1 MGTDAAVLLTCDF
14 ADDRYTERRPQSN
27 GSDTMYAGLSRRRFL
42 ATSAALGTAALAVQ
56 RNQDG
61 LSQAQAAPE
70 RVAHDAAIPVV
81 DTHQHLW
88 DLTKVRLPWLND
100 PKAAHLRHSFVT
112 KDYEEVNVSPDQQEV
127 EADYVIKLCQSPT
140 GRMRGAVIGG
150 SPQSSHFGDYIKK
163 FATNPYVKG
172 VRIVLNDPD
181 RPRGL
186 CLERTFV
193 RNMQLL
199 GELGLSF
206 DFCIRP
212 GELMDAVRLM
222 EQAPKTRFIIDH
234 CGNRDV
240 QATDEK
246 SRRVWEQ
253 GMKAAAEHEHVMCKI
268 SGIVATATPKT
279 WQPADLEPAINFC
292 LETFGPN
299 RVFFGGDWPVC
310 TKTATFRQWFDALTW
325 ILRDRTPEFRRKL
338 LHDNAVRFY
347 RLT

>member
-1 MGTDAAVLLTCDF
+1 MNPLV
-14 ADDRYTERRPQSN
+14 
-27 GSDTMYAGLSRRRFL
+27 SRRHFL
-42 ATSAALGTAALAVQ
+42 ASSAAIGTAAVAFPSTRALADPAG
-56 RNQDG
+56 R
-61 LSQAQAAPE
+61 QAG
-70 RVAHDAAIPVV
+70 IPVV

-88 DLTKVRLPWLND
+88 DLSKLRLPWLND
-100 PKAAHLRHSFVT
+100 PKAAHLRRSYVT
-112 KDYEEVNVSPDQQEV
+112 KDYDEATAGINVVKTVYMEVNVSPDQQEL

-150 SPQSSHFGDYIKK
+150 SVQSPHFSTYIKK

-181 RPRGL
+181 RPPGL
-186 CLERTFV
+186 CLEKTFV
-193 RNMQLL
+193 KNIQLL

-222 EQAPKTRFIIDH
+222 DQSPRMRFIIDH

-246 SRRVWEQ
+246 SRRLWED
-253 GMKAAAEHEHVMCKI
+253 GMKACAAHDNVMCKI
-268 SGIVATATPKT
+268 SGIVATAPPKT
-279 WQPADLEPAINFC
+279 WQPSDLEPAINFC
-292 LETFGPN
+292 LETFGPD

-310 TKTATFRQWFDALTW
+310 TKTATFKQWFEALTW
-325 ILRDRTPEFRRKL
+325 ILRDRSVEFRKKL
-338 LHDNAVRFY
+338 LHDNAVKFY